1 MIYFGKKLMAN
12 RRAENPKSA
21 MLLYNIY
28 QSGINGFMALWLVVG
43 AYRAGFSVWGNPEDR
58 TAAGYDIAF
67 GLWMHYNNK
76 YLELFD
82 TFFMVIKKKDEQISF
97 LHVRTAR
104 ARHCTATTGKEEG
117 RGAMPDGAT

>member
-28 QSGINGFMALWLVVG
+28 QSCINGFMALWLVVG
-43 AYRAGFSVWGNPEDR
+43 AYRAGFSVWGNEEDR
-58 TAAGYDIAF
+58 SAAGYDIAF

-97 LHVRTAR
+97 LHVSN
-104 ARHCTATTGKEEG
+104 
-117 RGAMPDGAT
+117 